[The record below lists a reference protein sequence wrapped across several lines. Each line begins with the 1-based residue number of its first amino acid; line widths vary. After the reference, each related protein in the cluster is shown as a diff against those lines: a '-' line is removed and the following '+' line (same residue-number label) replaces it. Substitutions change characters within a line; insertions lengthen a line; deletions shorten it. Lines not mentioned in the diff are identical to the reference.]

1 VTLPVFLRGMPQV
14 ARQEFLGNVRS
25 VRFLIMAFLLA
36 LVVVGGGYGV
46 SGISSTPGGPG
57 PLLPIGPD
65 LAVFFMIGF
74 ISLIVPIFSI
84 VVAFDAV
91 SKERVQGTLDLL
103 LSRPVSRTGV
113 LLGKFLG
120 AFAAVA
126 FPVSVVIPAGLAAIS
141 LHTGQ
146 APSAVFAAT
155 FYAMTL
161 LIVAYYVLLQ
171 IIFSTLAKT
180 SGTAVLYGV
189 LLWLLFNVLYGIV
202 TLVIGLAFFPDPAAQ
217 AEFSRLSTLGN
228 PGGIASN
235 VMLGAAPAS
244 VGQFLGGALLDPWQ
258 AGVGAAFWFL
268 FLFGLALW
276 TFQRRAT
283 E

>member
-1 VTLPVFLRGMPQV
+1 M
-14 ARQEFLGNVRS
+14 
-25 VRFLIMAFLLA
+25 
-36 LVVVGGGYGV
+36 

-57 PLLPIGPD
+57 PGLPVGPD
-65 LAVFFMIGF
+65 LAILFMVGF

-84 VVAFDAV
+84 VVTFDAV

-103 LSRPVSRTGV
+103 LSRPVSRSGV

-120 AFAAVA
+120 AFVAVA

-146 APSAVFAAT
+146 APSAPFAVT

-171 IIFSTLAKT
+171 IIFSTIAKT

-189 LLWLLFNVLYGIV
+189 LLWLLFNVLYGII
-202 TLVIGLAFFPDPAAQ
+202 TLVIGLTFFPDAAAQ
-217 AEFSRLSTLGN
+217 AEFNRLSTLGN

-235 VMLGAAPAS
+235 VMFGAAPATI
-244 VGQFLGGALLDPWQ
+244 GQFLSGSLLDPWQ
-258 AGVGAAFWFL
+258 AGIGATVWFVLL
-268 FLFGLALW
+268 FALALW
-276 TFQRRAT
+276 TFERKAA